1 MPPSREPVL
10 STPANPKEHTSACL
24 SQGEKGG
31 GEGMEERASLFPLG
45 ESTRR
50 MENSLCTLAPVLS
63 LCLTEP
69 IPPNHSSGSLS
80 NPGSWGLREEAR
92 GQGLGEFLSV
102 PEWQGRQEGA
112 GTGYGCSLSVSP
124 SLHTHSNQCPLPSS
138 KNSLL
143 PDLAPHPILTQ
154 PSILGSWKPQEM
166 ASMALFL
173 PRPGG
178 LCVCCQPHS
187 YRKACTTKPPSGPQI
202 QLHCH
207 KCHQKKL
214 LLLTQ
219 KLASLSPTF
228 SPTVDPRQARKPAST
243 LA

>member
-31 GEGMEERASLFPLG
+31 GKGMEERASLFPLG

-69 IPPNHSSGSLS
+69 ILPNHSSGSLS

-102 PEWQGRQEGA
+102 PEWQGRQEGE

-143 PDLAPHPILTQ
+143 PDLAQ
-154 PSILGSWKPQEM
+154 PDPTFHTGQLEASGNGQHGTFPAQTRGAVCLLPAPLLQEGMYYETPQWPPNPTALPQMPPKET
-166 ASMALFL
+166 AS
-173 PRPGG
+173 
-178 LCVCCQPHS
+178 S
-187 YRKACTTKPPSGPQI
+187 D
-202 QLHCH
+202 
-207 KCHQKKL
+207 
-214 LLLTQ
+214 TQ